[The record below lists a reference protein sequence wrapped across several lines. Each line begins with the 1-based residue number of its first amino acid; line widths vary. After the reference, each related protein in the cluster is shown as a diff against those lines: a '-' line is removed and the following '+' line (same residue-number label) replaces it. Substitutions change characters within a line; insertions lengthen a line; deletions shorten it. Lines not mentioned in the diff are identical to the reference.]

1 MPEKTWNWP
10 PPSRVLTW
18 CRLLPPR
25 TIAFPSPLTVGK
37 NTSKLGLTP
46 SACPYWCIHPDLY
59 NRLTEG
65 DQGEAR
71 RRIDWEAAKTRVL
84 SILMERA
91 RQDEQGLSNKEIRQ
105 ITRFDRNQVL
115 QLMAELRRENPE
127 IQPPGRGKYARHAFK
142 E

>member
-1 MPEKTWNWP
+1 ME
-10 PPSRVLTW
+10 SAGY
-18 CRLLPPR
+18 
-25 TIAFPSPLTVGK
+25 IEHGGK
-37 NTSKLGLTP
+37 GRGT
-46 SACPYWCIHPDLY
+46 YWCIHPDLY

-105 ITRFDRNQVL
+105 ITRFDRNQAWR
-115 QLMAELRRENPE
+115 LMRELMRENPE
-127 IQPPGRGKYARHAFK
+127 IRQIGERRWARYAYFYAS
-142 E
+142 